1 MSTWI
6 MHPRAACW
14 GLGSIQIFPRP
25 TSSIRITQRA
35 ARLLIHRVLR
45 SQIVFIVMPGTEA
58 LCAQSQLIFDLLA
71 TPGPNHDGGA
81 MTFGPDGKLYLIIG
95 DLNRD
100 GQLQNFSF
108 GRDPWVPGVI
118 IPSVMHG
125 NDSRARSAGWFGR
138 ATLNCRYHEYMK
150 WFFALN
156 EACPTFSHYANMVK
170 VAVHSQTDVACST
183 CSVRRGR

>member
-1 MSTWI
+1 LLGIGVHPNFPATNFVYSYYTKSSAAADTSGAPLANRVYRYAWNRST
-6 MHPRAACW
+6 
-14 GLGSIQIFPRP
+14 
-25 TSSIRITQRA
+25 
-35 ARLLIHRVLR
+35 LLN
-45 SQIVFIVMPGTEA
+45 P
-58 LCAQSQLIFDLLA
+58 QLIFDLPA
-71 TPGPNHDGGA
+71 APGPNHDGGA

-108 GRDPWVPGVI
+108 GRDPWVTGVI

-125 NDSRARSAGWFGR
+125 NDSRARSAGWFGI

-156 EACPTFSHYANMVK
+156 EACPTFFALCKYGQSRGSYC
-170 VAVHSQTDVACST
+170 SQTDVACST
-183 CSVRRGR
+183 FSVRRGR